1 MSLTSTDIL
10 LFATV
15 LNWVLKYLNVSL
27 STVVTVSSHEETAAP
42 SEMKKTRLCWLKQL
56 EFLTHFGS
64 ELVKVK
70 GEGRRGGRGLVL
82 LQERK
87 SFRCERKERKEGI
100 WGDLQM
106 PMIQTTWGSSW
117 RWTCFTLGGVLAKVV
132 GGELTIRDFANTASK
147 WMLGLANPVSDPSR
161 GMLFRAASSSFTV
174 MWEAKPKKLRKI
186 NSNCIFAILFSFHNG
201 EDHWS
206 VWKCDNDRWHPGW
219 FKRKP
224 FIFNPRVSA
233 DTRKKWLHVTPKGHS
248 LRIGQ
253 SQRSFWPQY

>member
-42 SEMKKTRLCWLKQL
+42 SEMKKTRLCWRKQL

-70 GEGRRGGRGLVL
+70 GGGRRGGGLVL

-106 PMIQTTWGSSW
+106 PMIQTTWGSSL
-117 RWTCFTLGGVLAKVV
+117 RWTCFILGGVLAKVV

-186 NSNCIFAILFSFHNG
+186 N
-201 EDHWS
+201 
-206 VWKCDNDRWHPGW
+206 
-219 FKRKP
+219 
-224 FIFNPRVSA
+224 
-233 DTRKKWLHVTPKGHS
+233 
-248 LRIGQ
+248 
-253 SQRSFWPQY
+253 

>member
-42 SEMKKTRLCWLKQL
+42 SEMKKTRLCWRKQL

-70 GEGRRGGRGLVL
+70 GEGRRGREGTCSAPG
-82 LQERK
+82 E
-87 SFRCERKERKEGI
+87 KEFPVRKEGEEGGNL
-100 WGDLQM
+100 GDLQM

-117 RWTCFTLGGVLAKVV
+117 RWTFFTLGGVLAKVV

-174 MWEAKPKKLRKI
+174 MWEAKPEKLRKI
-186 NSNCIFAILFSFHNG
+186 N
-201 EDHWS
+201 
-206 VWKCDNDRWHPGW
+206 
-219 FKRKP
+219 
-224 FIFNPRVSA
+224 
-233 DTRKKWLHVTPKGHS
+233 
-248 LRIGQ
+248 
-253 SQRSFWPQY
+253 